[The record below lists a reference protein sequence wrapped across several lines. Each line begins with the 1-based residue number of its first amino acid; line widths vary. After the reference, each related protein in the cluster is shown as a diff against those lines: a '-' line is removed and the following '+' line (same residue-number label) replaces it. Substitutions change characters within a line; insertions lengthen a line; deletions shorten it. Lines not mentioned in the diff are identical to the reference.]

1 MGRRHQHFHR
11 DDGSTS
17 IRSFSPRDLL
27 RYVLEVVFPLL
38 EVGFEKFCRD
48 GALLLLAKGFDIEGR
63 FGDGYDKGI
72 EPLNGSC

>member
-38 EVGFEKFCRD
+38 EVGFESFVVESLSFRWPKASTSKED
-48 GALLLLAKGFDIEGR
+48 